1 MANAIEVSDAISN
14 LNEQLEAAAKA
25 VGRSETRRKVF
36 SAIYYHKAKR
46 KTVSQIVK
54 RTKLPRLRVL
64 QEARHLARKGVVRQ
78 LKKPGDEVTYEMI
91 EIFHVHRQQILSL
104 AGDPNK
110 LAKLPT
116 KRKLKAGSV
125 TVVTIPAT
133 TAKVRQIT
141 IDDVDSFAKV
151 RKVKTSG
158 WLPESLSE
166 DQFKRGVQ
174 AIVGEPGR
182 FKDWGGEKSD
192 LYTTR
197 LRINGKRLPAAFA
210 FKGPGLKG
218 KLVPGKM
225 GKNGDQ
231 AQRLLQ
237 EEAKVFFVQHW
248 REIDPSVADLIQRL
262 ATAKSVTN
270 GSQILFGIIDGNDS
284 ERLRLAY
291 PNKFS
296 GKARRKKTLV

>member
-1 MANAIEVSDAISN
+1 MANAIEVSDSISN
-14 LNEQLEAAAKA
+14 LNEQLEVAAKA
-25 VGRSETRRKVF
+25 VGRSEVRRKVF

-46 KTVSQIVK
+46 KTVSQIVE

-78 LKKPGDEVTYEMI
+78 VKVPGAETAYEMI
-91 EIFHVHRQQILSL
+91 EIFHAHKPQILSL
-104 AGDPNK
+104 AGNPKK
-110 LAKLPT
+110 LADLPT
-116 KRKLKAGSV
+116 KRKLRVASV
-125 TVVTIPAT
+125 KVVTIPAT

-141 IDDVDSFAKV
+141 IDDVQSFAKV
-151 RKVKTSG
+151 RKVSTSDY
-158 WLPESLSE
+158 LPPSLSE
-166 DQFKRGVQ
+166 DRFKRGVQ
-174 AIVGEPGR
+174 AIVGEPGK

-197 LRINGKRLPAAFA
+197 LRINGKRIPAAFA

-237 EEAKVFFVQHW
+237 EEAQVFFVQHW
-248 REIDPSVADLIQRL
+248 REIDPSVADLLQRL

-270 GSQILFGIIDGNDS
+270 GSQIMFGIIDGNDS

-291 PNKFS
+291 PDKFGRKS
-296 GKARRKKTLV
+296 RR

>member
-1 MANAIEVSDAISN
+1 MANAIEVSDAMSN

-25 VGRSETRRKVF
+25 VGRSEVRRKVF

-46 KTVSQIVK
+46 KTASQIVQ
-54 RTKLPRLRVL
+54 RTNLSRLRVL
-64 QEARHLARKGVVRQ
+64 QEARHLVRKGVVRQ
-78 LKKPGDEVTYEMI
+78 VKESGAETSYEMI
-91 EIFHVHRQQILSL
+91 EVFHAHKKQILSL
-104 AGDPNK
+104 AGNPKK
-110 LAKLPT
+110 LAELPT
-116 KRKLKAGSV
+116 KRKLKAVSV
-125 TVVTIPAT
+125 KVVTIPAT
-133 TAKVRQIT
+133 TAKVRQVT
-141 IDDVDSFAKV
+141 IDDVQSFAKV
-151 RKVKTSG
+151 RKIKSAD
-158 WLPESLSE
+158 WIPDSLSE

-174 AIVGEPGR
+174 AIVGEPGK

-210 FKGPGLKG
+210 FKGPGLKS

-237 EEAKVFFVQHW
+237 EEARVFFVQHW
-248 REIDPSVADLIQRL
+248 REIDPSVVDLLQRL

-270 GSQILFGIIDGNDS
+270 GCQILFGIIDGNDS

-291 PNKFS
+291 PEKFMGRS
-296 GKARRKKTLV
+296 RRRKNAR

>member
-14 LNEQLEAAAKA
+14 LDEQLEVAAKA
-25 VGRSETRRKVF
+25 VGRSEVRRKVF

-54 RTKLPRLRVL
+54 RTKLQRLRVL
-64 QEARHLARKGVVRQ
+64 QGARHLARKGVVRQ
-78 LKKPGDEVTYEMI
+78 LKEPGEEPTYEMI
-91 EIFHVHRQQILSL
+91 EIFHVHKQQILSL
-104 AGDPNK
+104 AGDPKK

-116 KRKLKAGSV
+116 KRKLRAESV
-125 TVVTIPAT
+125 KIVTIPAT

-141 IDDVDSFAKV
+141 IDDVQSFAKV

-174 AIVGEPGR
+174 AIVGEPGK

-248 REIDPSVADLIQRL
+248 REIDPSVADLLQRL

-291 PNKFS
+291 PDKFA
-296 GKARRKKTLV
+296 GKSRRRKAAR

>member
-25 VGRSETRRKVF
+25 VGRSEVRRKVF

-46 KTVSQIVK
+46 KDVSQIVQ
-54 RTKLPRLRVL
+54 RTKLSRLRVL

-78 LKKPGDEVTYEMI
+78 IKEPGAKTSYEMI
-91 EIFHVHRQQILSL
+91 EVFHAHKQQILSL
-104 AGDPNK
+104 AGDPKK
-110 LAKLPT
+110 LADLPT
-116 KRKLKAGSV
+116 KRKLRTASV
-125 TVVTIPAT
+125 KDVTIPAT

-141 IDDVDSFAKV
+141 IDDVQSFAKV
-151 RKVKTSG
+151 RSVKTAS
-158 WLPESLSE
+158 WLPASLSE

-174 AIVGEPGR
+174 AVVGEPGK

-197 LRINGKRLPAAFA
+197 LRINGKRLAAAFA

-237 EEAKVFFVQHW
+237 EEAQVFFVQHW
-248 REIDPSVADLIQRL
+248 REIDPSVADLLQRL

-284 ERLRLAY
+284 ERLRLGY
-291 PNKFS
+291 PDRFT
-296 GKARRKKTLV
+296 GKSRRRKPTR